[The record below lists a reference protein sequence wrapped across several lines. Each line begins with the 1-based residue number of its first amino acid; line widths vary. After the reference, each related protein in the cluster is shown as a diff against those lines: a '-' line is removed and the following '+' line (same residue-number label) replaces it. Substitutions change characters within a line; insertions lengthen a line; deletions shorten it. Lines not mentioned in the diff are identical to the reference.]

1 MSSFMTVVDKINVLS
16 HDIVVGLSY
25 GFDQRG
31 GCDLHDRAGGAI
43 I

>member
-1 MSSFMTVVDKINVLS
+1 MSSSMTFVDKINVLS

-31 GCDLHDRAGGAI
+31 GGDLRDRAGGAI